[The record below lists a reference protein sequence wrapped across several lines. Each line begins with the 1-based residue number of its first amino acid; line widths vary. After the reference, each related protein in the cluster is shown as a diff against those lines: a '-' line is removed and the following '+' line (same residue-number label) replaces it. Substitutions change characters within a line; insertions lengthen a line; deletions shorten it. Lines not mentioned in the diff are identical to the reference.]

1 MKVQV
6 SMEGILRTS
15 VKNNQAQIFEINN
28 SDPCYMEKNIGCGI
42 LQDKIKLM

>member
-28 SDPCYMEKNIGCGI
+28 SDPCYMEKI
-42 LQDKIKLM
+42 LAVEFYKIK